1 MGLQGNL
8 HDMAIADLIQHT
20 CQDKKT
26 ARITI
31 EHENRQTSIFFAD
44 GKIVHAESGT
54 EQGEEVIFQVLGYED
69 GIFNIELGI
78 KPPAQT
84 VTHGWTSLLIEGA
97 RRIDESKIM
106 PELVEKPELN
116 EQMEGSRMGQKLD
129 DILKDLGGEVSG
141 YIASCVVGMDGM
153 SAAFNATTKID
164 SDLVSAQMALL
175 IKLVDTSI
183 VKAGA
188 GTVEDNLTST
198 ANAYILMRHLPG
210 KEYFLTILADRRQG
224 SLGNMRMISKL
235 YSDKISRLLAA

>member
-26 ARITI
+26 AQITI
-31 EHENRQTSIFFAD
+31 EHDNRNSIIFFKD
-44 GKIVHAESGT
+44 GKIVHAESGA
-54 EQGEEVIFQVLGYED
+54 EQGEEVIFHVLGYEE
-69 GIFNIELGI
+69 GAFNIELGVEA
-78 KPPAQT
+78 PSQT

-97 RRIDESKIM
+97 RRIDESKIS
-106 PELVEKPELN
+106 PELVEKPDIF
-116 EQMEGSRMGQKLD
+116 EQTEGSRMGQKLE
-129 DILKDLGGEVSG
+129 DILKDLSSEVSG

-153 SAAFNATTKID
+153 SAAFNANAKID
-164 SDLVSAQMALL
+164 PDLVSAQMALL

-183 VKAGA
+183 IKAGA
-188 GTVEDNLTST
+188 GVVEDNLTTT

-235 YSDKISRLLAA
+235 YSDKISKLLAV